1 MNPYIDEDLAMLAE
15 QARRFATERVAPGFL
30 ERDQTRVLDRA
41 MQVFGAVGLTPDTPL
56 AQLWSWGRAL
66 RFMDGPDEVHLR
78 AIARQELV
86 RSRAH
91 RGENVLHLR
100 RWMPPEGGIDG

>member
-1 MNPYIDEDLAMLAE
+1 
-15 QARRFATERVAPGFL
+15 
-30 ERDQTRVLDRA
+30 
-41 MQVFGAVGLTPDTPL
+41 
-56 AQLWSWGRAL
+56 
-66 RFMDGPDEVHLR
+66 MDGPDEVHLR